1 MRAGVE
7 PARDV
12 LSVAF
17 GQMHRLGRVR
27 RTSTLQE
34 LGELLEDAVSLASD
48 FDPAVLGV
56 LLRPFYGLTVRFG
69 LAPFLPH
76 LVLVLR
82 GVEIS
87 EDFKAL
93 FVRHGRA
100 FPD

>member
-1 MRAGVE
+1 L
-7 PARDV
+7 

-17 GQMHRLGRVR
+17 GQVHRLGRVR
-27 RTSTLQE
+27 RTSTLEQ
-34 LGELLEDAVSLASD
+34 LCELLEDAVSLAFD
-48 FDPAVLGV
+48 FDQVVLGV
-56 LLRPFYGLTVRFG
+56 LLHPFYGLTVRFG

-93 FVRHGRA
+93 FVRHRRA